1 MKRGFRTGNIDPAFD
16 YTQGTGKMEPQELVR
31 ASSTSSRDEGG
42 SGFHLSPV
50 MAERAA
56 ARLCWV
62 SMACALTA
70 AVTFT
75 LHQFLQPELRD
86 RQDDTIFSLNLV
98 AVLLFAAALVAV
110 QRLKLQPASRVL
122 HLGLAFE
129 VLVAWCISY
138 AETFL
143 PIRPDE
149 IVRGGSMVA
158 VWIAF
163 VLMLV
168 RHTPLTTLAV
178 ASISALTWP
187 AAYFFNV
194 WQHGYDVAPWNRL
207 VLWMFTP
214 FMTACWAYFLTKR
227 IFRIEMQAQKAEE
240 LGSYKLAYLLGEG
253 GMGEVWRARHRL
265 LARDAAIKII
275 RSDGR
280 GSARQAEV
288 LRKRFEREAK
298 ATARLEC
305 PHTVYIFDFGTTR
318 QGAFYYVMELL
329 NGISL
334 QTMVERF
341 GPQPAGRVIHFMKEV
356 CLSLEEAHR
365 KGLVHRDIKPN
376 NIFSCRVGLETDFT
390 KVLDFG
396 LVKYTDSGQ
405 STMLTQ
411 DGSSAGTPA
420 YMAPEAAM
428 GEEKVDGRLD
438 LYSLGCVAYY
448 LLTGRLVFE
457 ETNST
462 AMALAHVQKEPV
474 PPSMRTELPVP
485 ACLDEIV
492 LKCLAK
498 KPDDRPVSA
507 SALSRMLEACTDV
520 EPWTHEMSH
529 EWWLEHLPENLAGVP
544 ALPMETVGE
553 SIDVR

>member
-1 MKRGFRTGNIDPAFD
+1 
-16 YTQGTGKMEPQELVR
+16 MERQELVK
-31 ASSTSSRDEGG
+31 ASSAASHGEGEG
-42 SGFHLSPV
+42 STFHLSPA

-56 ARLCWV
+56 GRLCWV

-70 AVTFT
+70 GVTFA
-75 LHQFLQPELRD
+75 LHQMLQPEVRA
-86 RQDDTIFSLNLV
+86 RQDDPVFALNLV
-98 AVLLFAAALVAV
+98 AVLLFAAGLVAV
-110 QRLKLQPASRVL
+110 QRLRVLPAVNVL
-122 HLGLAFE
+122 HLGLVFE
-129 VLVAWCISY
+129 ILVAWCISY

-143 PIRPDE
+143 PIKANE
-149 IVRGGSMVA
+149 VVRGGSMVA

-168 RHTPLTTLAV
+168 RHTPLTTLLV
-178 ASISALTWP
+178 ATLAACTWP

-194 WQHGYDVAPWNRL
+194 WLHGYETAPWNRL

-214 FMTACWAYFLTKR
+214 FMTAFWAYFLTKR
-227 IFRIEMQAQKAEE
+227 IFHIEMQAQKAEE

-253 GMGEVWRARHRL
+253 GMGEVWRARHRM

-275 RSDGR
+275 RGDTTGR

-318 QGAFYYVMELL
+318 QGSFYYVMELL

-341 GPQPAGRVIHFMKEV
+341 GPQPASRVVHFLKET

-365 KGLVHRDIKPN
+365 KGLVHRDIKPT

-396 LVKYTDSGQ
+396 LVKHTDGGET
-405 STMLTQ
+405 TMLTQ

-438 LYSLGCVAYY
+438 IYSLGCVAYY
-448 LLTGRLVFE
+448 LLTGQLVFE
-457 ETNST
+457 ENNST

-474 PPSMRTELPVP
+474 APSLRTELPVP

-498 KPDDRPVSA
+498 KPEDRPLSA
-507 SALSRMLEACTDV
+507 SALIRMLDACTDV
-520 EPWTHEMSH
+520 EPWTHQASH
-529 EWWLEHLPENLAGVP
+529 EWWLAHLPENLAGAP
-544 ALPMETVGE
+544 AFPSDGSGET
-553 SIDVR
+553 IDVG

>member
-1 MKRGFRTGNIDPAFD
+1 
-16 YTQGTGKMEPQELVR
+16 
-31 ASSTSSRDEGG
+31 
-42 SGFHLSPV
+42 

-56 ARLCWV
+56 SRLCWV

-70 AVTFT
+70 GVTFS
-75 LHQFLQPELRD
+75 LNHLLQPETRA
-86 RQDDTIFSLNLV
+86 RQEDPVFALSLV
-98 AVLLFAAALVAV
+98 AVLLFAAGLVAV
-110 QRLKLQPASRVL
+110 QRLKLLPPLHVL
-122 HLGLAFE
+122 SLGLVFE
-129 VLVAWCISY
+129 ILVAWCISY
-138 AETFL
+138 AETFM
-143 PIRPDE
+143 PIKADE

-168 RHTPLTTLAV
+168 RHTPLATLVV
-178 ASISALTWP
+178 ATVAAFTWP
-187 AAYFFNV
+187 AAYYFNV
-194 WQHGYDVAPWNRL
+194 WFHGYEVAPWNRL
-207 VLWMFTP
+207 TLWMFTP

-275 RSDGR
+275 RGDGR
-280 GSARQAEV
+280 GPARQVEV

-341 GPQPAGRVIHFMKEV
+341 GPQPAGRVVHFLKEA

-365 KGLVHRDIKPN
+365 KGLVHRDVKPN
-376 NIFSCRVGLETDFT
+376 NIFACRVGLETDFT

-396 LVKYTDSGQ
+396 LVKHTDGGET
-405 STMLTQ
+405 TMLTQ

-438 LYSLGCVAYY
+438 LYSLGCVAYF

-462 AMALAHVQKEPV
+462 AMALAHVQKQPV
-474 PPSMRTELPVP
+474 PPSLRTELPVP
-485 ACLDEIV
+485 PCLDEII
-492 LKCLAK
+492 LKCLEK

-507 SALSRMLEACTDV
+507 SALRRMLEACTDI
-520 EPWTHEMSH
+520 EPWTHETAH
-529 EWWLEHLPENLAGVP
+529 QWWLEHLPENLAGVP
-544 ALPMETVGE
+544 ALPQDGSGE
-553 SIDVR
+553 SVDVGS

>member
-1 MKRGFRTGNIDPAFD
+1 
-16 YTQGTGKMEPQELVR
+16 MELQELAK
-31 ASSTSSRDEGG
+31 ASSGASQGDRDGP
-42 SGFHLSPV
+42 SFHLSPA
-50 MAERAA
+50 MADRAA

-62 SMACALTA
+62 SIACALTA
-70 AVTFT
+70 GFTF
-75 LHQFLQPELRD
+75 LINHLLQPEFKA
-86 RQDDTIFSLNLV
+86 RQMDPIFSLNLV
-98 AVLLFAAALVAV
+98 AMLLFAAGLVAL
-110 QRLKLQPASRVL
+110 QRLKLVPAVHVL
-122 HLGLAFE
+122 YFGLAFE

-143 PIRPDE
+143 AIRADE
-149 IVRGGSMVA
+149 VVRGGSMVA

-163 VLMLV
+163 VMMLV
-168 RHTPLTTLAV
+168 RHTPM
-178 ASISALTWP
+178 SALIVAMIAASSWP

-194 WQHGYDVAPWNRL
+194 WQHGYEVAPWNRL
-207 VLWMFTP
+207 ALWMFTP
-214 FMTACWAYFLTKR
+214 YMVAFWSFMLTKR

-275 RSDGR
+275 RGDER
-280 GSARQAEV
+280 GPARHALV

-298 ATARLEC
+298 ATAQLEC
-305 PHTVYIFDFGTTR
+305 PHTVYIFDFGTTK
-318 QGAFYYVMELL
+318 QGSFYYVMELL

-341 GPQPAGRVIHFMKEV
+341 GPQPAGRVIHFLKQA

-365 KGLVHRDIKPN
+365 KGLVHRDIKPT
-376 NIFSCRVGLETDFT
+376 NIFSCRLGLETDFT

-396 LVKYTDSGQ
+396 LVKNTGGGEL
-405 STMLTQ
+405 TLLTQ

-462 AMALAHVQKEPV
+462 AMAVAHVQKPPV
-474 PPSMRTELPVP
+474 APSRRTELAVP
-485 ACLDEIV
+485 ACLDEII
-492 LKCLAK
+492 LMCLAK
-498 KPDDRPVSA
+498 RPEDRPVSA
-507 SALSRMLEACTDV
+507 SALIRMLDACLDI
-520 EPWTHEMSH
+520 EPWTHEMAH
-529 EWWLEHLPENLAGVP
+529 EWWLEHLPENLAGAPVV
-544 ALPMETVGE
+544 LPEGVGA
-553 SIDVR
+553 SIDVG